1 MVEVTCLLSA
11 LSGPSVSS
19 PVERPGEAFVF
30 FLRRLD
36 LHWISVSRPVGTDG
50 GFTTGGEYLQTLI
63 LTAGFQK
70 SDCSLHLVFVC
81 VLNFIVFNQKFSFAI
96 AN

>member
-1 MVEVTCLLSA
+1 MLSA

-19 PVERPGEAFVF
+19 PVDRPGEAFVF

-50 GFTTGGEYLQTLI
+50 GFTSGGEYLQKLTF
-63 LTAGFQK
+63 TAGFQK
-70 SDCSLHLVFVC
+70 QNCSLHLVFVC
-81 VLNFIVFNQKFSFAI
+81 VLNILSFNQKFSFAI
-96 AN
+96 TEQKK